1 MNTNIQDIITVF
13 ESRYVETSGLP
24 EELVNCWAEMAVG
37 VYEREVNDLK
47 YDSCSKTFKTAIPF
61 GTIDTLAYI
70 MKMFYLEREFDRVNK
85 KINII
90 GKDLSLNDTGTAKK
104 MTLAELE
111 YVKNQVHLLLDQSKT
126 SAYGGV

>member
-1 MNTNIQDIITVF
+1 MNTKIQDVITVF
-13 ESRYVETSGLP
+13 QSRYVDISGLP
-24 EELVNCWAEMAVG
+24 EDLVECWAEMAVG
-37 VYEREVNDLK
+37 TYEREVDGLK
-47 YDSCSKTFKTAIPF
+47 YSSQSKTFSSTLPL
-61 GTIDTLAYI
+61 GVIDTLAYI
-70 MKMFYLEREFDRVNK
+70 MKMFYLEREFNRINK

-126 SAYGGV
+126 SAYGGA

>member
-24 EELVNCWAEMAVG
+24 EGLVNCWAEMAVG

>member
-1 MNTNIQDIITVF
+1 MNANIKDVIKFF
-13 ESRYVETSGLP
+13 ESRYIDTSELP
-24 EELVNCWAEMAVG
+24 DDLVLCWAEASVG
-37 VYEREVNDLK
+37 MYEREVRSLHYNPETQQFSEQMSIGL
-47 YDSCSKTFKTAIPF
+47 
-61 GTIDTLAYI
+61 IDILAYI

-111 YVKNQVHLLLDQSKT
+111 YVKSQVYLLLDQSKT

>member
-1 MNTNIQDIITVF
+1 MNTSIQDIITVF
-13 ESRYVETSGLP
+13 ESRYVDTSGLP
-24 EELVNCWAEMAVG
+24 RDLVECWAEMAIG
-37 VYEREVNDLK
+37 TYEREVRDLK
-47 YDSCSKTFKTAIPF
+47 YDTCSKTFQIVIPF
-61 GTIDTLAYI
+61 GVIDALAYI

-126 SAYGGV
+126 SAYGGA

>member
-1 MNTNIQDIITVF
+1 MYTK
-13 ESRYVETSGLP
+13 R
-24 EELVNCWAEMAVG
+24 A
-37 VYEREVNDLK
+37 R
-47 YDSCSKTFKTAIPF
+47 
-61 GTIDTLAYI
+61 
-70 MKMFYLEREFDRVNK
+70 NK

-126 SAYGGV
+126 SAYGGA